1 MRHPPSSLA
10 TRLSRH
16 FPLLAHHPQTT
27 RPWVYVALLIG
38 GLVLLALLYA
48 RTLAPGVTWAH
59 AGGDSGDLATAVA
72 VGGVPHPSG
81 YPTYLLL
88 ARLTTS
94 LLPVEPAWSL
104 GVLSAALALG
114 TVALVAR
121 LASHLTA
128 APLLAI
134 LAALWLGVSPLLW
147 SQAVIAEVYT
157 LHALFVTLLLLRIW
171 RRLDNAPPTPR
182 ADIAEGVVAGLA
194 LGNHLTALLV
204 VAAWLLVGRQAGV
217 LWRKAGGLA
226 AGLLVYAALPLAALT
241 DPPINWG
248 NPATWHGF
256 WWLVSGQAYQPLAFA
271 VPPDF
276 WLARVRA
283 WADLLIEQFG
293 AVGGA
298 LALLGLFYHPAQA
311 RHFVRLSVLLAAGYS
326 LLAIGYDTA
335 DSYVYL
341 LPVSI
346 MLALWLALGAAQV
359 AAWLA
364 RWPLARALL
373 TLGMLAALI
382 GTGWQAFPNVDASDD
397 RRAIAY
403 AEAVLHHAPPEALLI
418 AHNDHEAFPL
428 WYAHYAQMQ
437 RPDVVVVVEPLLV
450 FAWYRDTL
458 RQTYAS
464 LTIREAAPP
473 TAAALHAANP
483 ARPLCRVSTTAP
495 WIDCRARIEN
505 H

>member
-1 MRHPPSSLA
+1 MHYPSSSRLA
-10 TRLSRH
+10 RLST
-16 FPLLAHHPQTT
+16 A
-27 RPWVYVALLIG
+27 RPWAYAALLLG
-38 GLVLLALLYA
+38 GLALLALLYG
-48 RTLAPGVTWAH
+48 RTLAPGITWTN

-72 VGGVPHPSG
+72 VGGVPHSSG

-88 ARLTTS
+88 ARLTTA
-94 LLPVEPAWSL
+94 LVPGEPAWSL
-104 GVLSAALALG
+104 GVLSAVLALG
-114 TVALVAR
+114 TVGLVAL
-121 LASHLTA
+121 LAAHLTA

-157 LHALFVTLLLLRIW
+157 LHALGVAVLLLRLW
-171 RRLDNAPPTPR
+171 RRLDGPPPAPR

-194 LGNHLTALLV
+194 LGNHLTAALV
-204 VAAWLLVGRQAGV
+204 VAAWLPVGRPAGV
-217 LWRKAGGLA
+217 LWRKAGGLVV
-226 AGLLVYAALPLAALT
+226 GLAVYGVLPLAALSS
-241 DPPINWG
+241 PPINWG

-271 VPPDF
+271 VPPEF

-283 WADLLIEQFG
+283 WAALLVGQFG

-298 LALLGLFYHPAQA
+298 LALLGLFYHPARA
-311 RHFVRLSVLLAAGYS
+311 RRFVRLSVLLAAGYS

-335 DSYVYL
+335 DSFVYL

-346 MLALWLALGAAQV
+346 MLALWLALGAAQA

-364 RWPLARALL
+364 RWPRARVLLA
-373 TLGMLAALI
+373 LGMLVALI
-382 GTGWQAFPNVDASDD
+382 GTGWRAFPHVDASTD

-403 AEAVLHHAPPEALLI
+403 AAAVLHHAPPEALLI

-437 RPDVVVVVEPLLV
+437 RPDVVVVVEPLLG

-458 RQTYAS
+458 RQTYAT
-464 LTIREAAPP
+464 LTIRERAAP

-483 ARPLCRVSTTAP
+483 QRPLCRVSTTAP
-495 WIDCRARIEN
+495 WVDCDEPMSEQ
-505 H
+505 